1 MMEDRILSKIEEKED
16 EIIELL
22 RKVIKIPSVT
32 GEEGEAQEFIAQ
44 CLKELGMQVNVW
56 EPDIKEIFEKF
67 PEVAQYPSHWQHD
80 LILPYDRSASY
91 DELVNTGKIEVLNY
105 KNRPNVVGT
114 LKGQGGGNS
123 LFLTGHIDNV
133 TVEPKS
139 DWTYD
144 PFGAEIVDGKIYG
157 RGACDMKGGL
167 IASLSAVQCLIEAGV
182 SLKGDVIFGSAVN
195 EEHSGNGTLSMI
207 CKGITADAAIV
218 HEPSENQVFVATPG
232 DVYWQ
237 LTVRGV
243 ARSPGARWE
252 GRELVGVS
260 AIEKLP
266 LVVQSLL
273 KLEEDYNKMTSDP
286 LYRSKNPFSC
296 SMGEIIGGTYSA
308 ATANR
313 CVIKGCIYFAH
324 GLGSVNEI
332 MDRIKEYVSK
342 GTQSD
347 PWFETHAVET
357 AFLHHRNSSKINP
370 EHPVVKTV
378 CDASETVNAKQPP
391 ILGSPYCADMDML
404 VNQAKIP
411 TVIYGPGTIAHAHKP
426 DEFVPIDEY
435 LACVKA
441 LALSI
446 YRWCQ

>member
-182 SLKGDVIFGSAVN
+182 SLRRRDI
-195 EEHSGNGTLSMI
+195 
-207 CKGITADAAIV
+207 
-218 HEPSENQVFVATPG
+218 
-232 DVYWQ
+232 
-237 LTVRGV
+237 
-243 ARSPGARWE
+243 
-252 GRELVGVS
+252 REC
-260 AIEKLP
+260 
-266 LVVQSLL
+266 
-273 KLEEDYNKMTSDP
+273 
-286 LYRSKNPFSC
+286 R
-296 SMGEIIGGTYSA
+296 
-308 ATANR
+308 
-313 CVIKGCIYFAH
+313 
-324 GLGSVNEI
+324 
-332 MDRIKEYVSK
+332 
-342 GTQSD
+342 
-347 PWFETHAVET
+347 
-357 AFLHHRNSSKINP
+357 
-370 EHPVVKTV
+370 
-378 CDASETVNAKQPP
+378 
-391 ILGSPYCADMDML
+391 
-404 VNQAKIP
+404 
-411 TVIYGPGTIAHAHKP
+411 
-426 DEFVPIDEY
+426 
-435 LACVKA
+435 
-441 LALSI
+441 
-446 YRWCQ
+446 